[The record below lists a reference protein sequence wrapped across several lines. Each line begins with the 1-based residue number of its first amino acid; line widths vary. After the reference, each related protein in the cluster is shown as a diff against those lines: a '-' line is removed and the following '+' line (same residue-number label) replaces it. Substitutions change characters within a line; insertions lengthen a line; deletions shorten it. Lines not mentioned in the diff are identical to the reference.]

1 MTTTG
6 RILPGKREFEFATAA
21 VRTTGYLPFLKYG
34 ICALCLSMAALGL
47 IVQFHPMGPHGLTA
61 RVIHGAVL
69 STAVVVGVWWLVR
82 PWPRYRGAIA
92 FVVWA
97 DVCIIVCAALTS
109 TPQARLCATIHLGLI
124 GVFAAFLLG
133 WRILGMHCVLASSAI
148 VGFTA
153 WAVVSGQASL
163 FDLFIYI
170 APAVSS
176 VVVLPVVMQAVIE
189 AGRHSIGRVT
199 VQATRDPLTGLLNRR
214 GMDAAVRAAASTASG
229 DEVVVAAV
237 AVIDVDRF
245 KSLNDEH
252 GHDVGDAALQD
263 IARRLVAMIRPVDI
277 AARIGGDEF
286 LVIAYFEHR
295 SGVDSFVDRCTAN
308 LLHRKGNENV
318 STSVGI
324 ACQPTVDGHVDVDEL
339 VRRADSAMYRAKR
352 RGGNAVVVSAPD

>member
-1 MTTTG
+1 
-6 RILPGKREFEFATAA
+6 
-21 VRTTGYLPFLKYG
+21 
-34 ICALCLSMAALGL
+34 MAALGL
-47 IVQFHPMGPHGLTA
+47 IVQFHPMGPHGVASRL
-61 RVIHGAVL
+61 VHGAVL

-97 DVCIIVCAALTS
+97 DICVIACAALTS

-124 GVFAAFLLG
+124 GVFVAFLLG

-148 VGFTA
+148 VAFTV
-153 WAVVSGQASL
+153 WAVASDESTL
-163 FDLFIYI
+163 FDLFIYY

-176 VVVLPVVMQAVIE
+176 VVVLPIVIQAVIE

-214 GMDAAVRAAASTASG
+214 GMDAAVRAATPKTSAG
-229 DEVVVAAV
+229 EVVVAV

-252 GHDVGDAALQD
+252 GHDVGDAALRD
-263 IARRLVAMIRPVDI
+263 LARRLVAMIRPVDI

-286 LVIAYFEHR
+286 LVIAFFER
-295 SGVDSFVDRCTAN
+295 GRGVDSFVDRCTTN
-308 LLHRKGNENV
+308 LLHRIGNENV

-324 ACQPTVDGHVDVDEL
+324 ACQPTVDGHVDIDAL

-352 RGGNAVVVSAPD
+352 QGGNAVVVSSPD